1 MSQNKLQKILEI
13 YDNEEILFADGFDEA
28 VVGIEPNTLRLIYS
42 IPRMVDILVEQ
53 DGISDED
60 AIEYLEFNTLNAYV
74 GEKTPIYI
82 EDDF

>member
-1 MSQNKLQKILEI
+1 MSQSKLDKILEV
-13 YDNEEILFADGFDEA
+13 YDNEEILLADGFDEA

>member
-1 MSQNKLQKILEI
+1 MSQSKLDKILEV
-13 YDNEEILFADGFDEA
+13 YDNEEILLADGFDEA

-60 AIEYLEFNTLNAYV
+60 AIEYLEFNTFNAYV

-82 EDDF
+82 EDQF